1 MNFLAHPIY
10 IRHCCRNL
18 SLLLEWKEIR
28 KYAAN
33 MRRAEGRHKLQ
44 LVIGKY
50 EFLVLLHVLLFVN
63 PWTVVHEALLNWKSI
78 DIHTPNEIF
87 NPV

>member
-1 MNFLAHPIY
+1 MG
-10 IRHCCRNL
+10 CK
-18 SLLLEWKEIR
+18 WKEIR

-50 EFLVLLHVLLFVN
+50 DFLVLLHVLLFAN
-63 PWTVVHEALLNWKSI
+63 PWTVVRQAPLNWKST
-78 DIHTPNEIF
+78 DIHTPNEFF

>member
-1 MNFLAHPIY
+1 
-10 IRHCCRNL
+10 
-18 SLLLEWKEIR
+18 
-28 KYAAN
+28 

-63 PWTVVHEALLNWKSI
+63 PWTVVHQALLNWKSI